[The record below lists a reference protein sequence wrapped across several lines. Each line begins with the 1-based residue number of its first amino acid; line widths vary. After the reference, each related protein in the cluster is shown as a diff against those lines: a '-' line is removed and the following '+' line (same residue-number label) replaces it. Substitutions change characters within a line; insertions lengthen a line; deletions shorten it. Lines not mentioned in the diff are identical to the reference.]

1 MSDRYS
7 DDQMNGYNGPTN
19 PTTQHT
25 DFSRMS
31 AGERREHID
40 RLEYADAKAEHDAKE
55 AALQARVR
63 EATERSLQ
71 GNQWLKAQQAGLN
84 NFRSTVQNG
93 QVTTEQLN
101 RPTGNL
107 TGHDF
112 TAPQALV
119 DQLNVWV
126 GDIELGP
133 IQAREMMERGE
144 IKQDTYYA
152 AVDKAL
158 APYGYGRFR

>member
-1 MSDRYS
+1 MATTARHTPPPSD
-7 DDQMNGYNGPTN
+7 Q
-19 PTTQHT
+19 
-25 DFSRMS
+25 
-31 AGERREHID
+31 RREQINQ
-40 RLEYADAKAEHDAKE
+40 LEYADAKAEVDAKE

-71 GNQWLKAQQAGLN
+71 GNQWLKAQEAGLN

-93 QVTTEQLN
+93 RTTIEQIN
-101 RPTGNL
+101 PKVGNL

-119 DQLNVWV
+119 DTLNVWV
-126 GDIELGP
+126 GGIQLGP
-133 IQAREMMERGE
+133 VQAREMMQRGE
-144 IKQDTYYA
+144 ISQDAYYA